1 MDFQVT
7 APAHGVVDGCAEE
20 GGGRGLA
27 GRGVEVDAHRLEQGL
42 VGVGHDVEEMGH
54 RSARIAAHVGHARL
68 EQRLGDGEDAL
79 AAEHLTLAQ
88 LELLDFLGERPFHR
102 SLYFTTNG
110 GGGRP
115 CPIRPLAT
123 ASGSTTKRTARAT
136 RCSSPTASAATR
148 ACGSRTSMPSSAH
161 HRLILWEP
169 RGHARSDS
177 PEDPRQVT
185 FAHWTWDLHDLLD
198 HLKIERGIVG
208 GLSLGG
214 GIATRFAL
222 AHPDRVRA
230 LLIID
235 SSSASGLPLG
245 VDNIVM
251 RAKSIEVTLGRR
263 HGRHGRV
270 RHRLQSRTWPG
281 GSSSTRRR
289 GRRSSTTTGCSR
301 PSATPTPCG
310 PSSRWT
316 TSPTVSGEITAP
328 TLLVCGDEDPSL
340 GPMREIQKRIPHASF
355 TLLSPAGHFAN
366 RDQPE
371 AFNRAVSDFLKS
383 LA

>member
-1 MDFQVT
+1 V
-7 APAHGVVDGCAEE
+7 
-20 GGGRGLA
+20 
-27 GRGVEVDAHRLEQGL
+27 
-42 VGVGHDVEEMGH
+42 
-54 RSARIAAHVGHARL
+54 
-68 EQRLGDGEDAL
+68 
-79 AAEHLTLAQ
+79 EHLTLAQ

-102 SLYFTTNG
+102 SLYFYHKRWR
-110 GGGRP
+110 RP
-115 CPIRPLAT
+115 PMPH
-123 ASGSTTKRTARAT
+123 STTRDGVRIYFEAHGQGDPVLLAYGIGGNTGMWEPNIDAL
-136 RCSSPTASAATR
+136 
-148 ACGSRTSMPSSAH
+148 SAH

-185 FAHWTWDLHDLLD
+185 FTHWTWDLHDLLD
-198 HLKIERGIVG
+198 HLKIERAIVG

-245 VDNIVM
+245 VDNVVM
-251 RAKSIEVTLGRR
+251 RAKSIEVTLAGGMDAMAEFAIASNPNVSGRIK
-263 HGRHGRV
+263 
-270 RHRLQSRTWPG
+270 LD
-281 GSSSTRRR
+281 
-289 GRRSSTTTGCSR
+289 
-301 PSATPTPCG
+301 PSARKEIFDYYRMLTPIGYANALRALLQMDYITD
-310 PSSRWT
+310 RL
-316 TSPTVSGEITAP
+316 GEITAP

-340 GPMREIQKRIPHASF
+340 GPMREIQRRIPHSVF
-355 TLLSPAGHFAN
+355 TLLSPAGHFGN